1 MTENW
6 ANSRHFIRLT
16 GFLTIG
22 TPAVV
27 SHTPPAG
34 RPILIAI
41 AR

>member
-1 MTENW
+1 MAENW

-22 TPAVV
+22 HV
-27 SHTPPAG
+27 SRGIPQAPG
-34 RPILIAI
+34 CPQILIAI